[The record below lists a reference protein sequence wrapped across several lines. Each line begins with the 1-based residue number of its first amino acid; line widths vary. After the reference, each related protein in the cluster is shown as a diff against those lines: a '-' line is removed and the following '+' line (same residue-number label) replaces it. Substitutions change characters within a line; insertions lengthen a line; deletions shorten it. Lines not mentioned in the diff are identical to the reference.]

1 MLIYQRVTIWDPGA
15 IFVESVQSS
24 RINGR
29 ARNPKKLWWV
39 PVSRGRVYRRSSF
52 WPKSWWFRHELC
64 TVLYSYVPYY
74 FMIFHGYYIM
84 LCVYIYI
91 LGISHFPTR
100 THTDGSWNLW
110 KKMRRLGY
118 EVWKFS
124 NIQKTAESG
133 YRTTIWDEPWWHPH
147 RSRFLA
153 SRSVGL
159 TGVLRCHEL
168 YKYMILYYIW
178 CYVELCVLSDLLYF
192 CCPWNQCCA
201 PVLIGWICVFVEN
214 NYCAWGWSLHLEF
227 FCLNG
232 NHMMHVIF

>member
-1 MLIYQRVTIWDPGA
+1 M
-15 IFVESVQSS
+15 
-24 RINGR
+24 
-29 ARNPKKLWWV
+29 
-39 PVSRGRVYRRSSF
+39 
-52 WPKSWWFRHELC
+52 
-64 TVLYSYVPYY
+64 
-74 FMIFHGYYIM
+74 
-84 LCVYIYI
+84 CVYIYI
-91 LGISHFPTR
+91 HTGYIPFSDAH

-124 NIQKTAESG
+124 NQKTAESG

-192 CCPWNQCCA
+192 FV
-201 PVLIGWICVFVEN
+201 VLETNAVPRFWLVEYVFFVES

>member
-1 MLIYQRVTIWDPGA
+1 MYSI
-15 IFVESVQSS
+15 VQLCSLLFHD
-24 RINGR
+24 I
-29 ARNPKKLWWV
+29 
-39 PVSRGRVYRRSSF
+39 
-52 WPKSWWFRHELC
+52 SWL
-64 TVLYSYVPYY
+64 LYNV
-74 FMIFHGYYIM
+74 M
-84 LCVYIYI
+84 CVYIYI

-201 PVLIGWICVFVEN
+201 PVLIGWICVF
-214 NYCAWGWSLHLEF
+214 CGKQLL
-227 FCLNG
+227 CLRMKPPFGVFLFKRKPHDARDFLMND
-232 NHMMHVIF
+232 NQ